1 MTWLDWVWELID
13 NALFLAHCAAVVLL
27 GLAAIACPIY
37 LHQISTEL
45 VAIREQAAEVQPCQ
59 CRRCDD
65 DGPGPVLPRVL
76 PRLRNLREEA
86 GE

>member
-1 MTWLDWVWELID
+1 MTWLDIVWEFID
-13 NALFLAHCAAVVLL
+13 NALFIAHCAAVVLL

-37 LHQISTEL
+37 LQQIKTEL
-45 VAIREQAAEVQPCQ
+45 VAIREQAAEVQSCH
-59 CRRCDD
+59 CRHRDD